1 MNYADLLGRSLLRA
15 EVVGTP
21 LASEVF
27 ALVDAIWLT
36 DSRIAEV
43 KGLNDA
49 A

>member
-1 MNYADLLGRSLLRA
+1 MKRA

-27 ALVDAIWLT
+27 SLLDALWLT
-36 DSRIAEV
+36 DPRIAQV
-43 KGLNDA
+43 KALDNA